1 MLSVLLIPLTLSLS
15 LAKTESK
22 NFTPEQ
28 LADVEQIKKQALNSE
43 LAWQLVESLT
53 TKVGPRMPGT
63 SGDKAGVNWAVK
75 NFKLLGFDKV

>member
-28 LADVEQIKKQALNSE
+28 LADVEQIKKAS
-43 LAWQLVESLT
+43 T
-53 TKVGPRMPGT
+53 
-63 SGDKAGVNWAVK
+63 
-75 NFKLLGFDKV
+75 